1 MSAHDMLSERIAK
14 APNEEEEQWEKS
26 LIVGDDELD
35 LLPLLLLF
43 IITDATLTGGCLAS
57 RLFLCADLTIK
68 KYRREI
74 KCKEALSKI

>member
-57 RLFLCADLTIK
+57 GFFYAQTL
-68 KYRREI
+68 
-74 KCKEALSKI
+74 LSKSIAEKSNARRPSPKF